1 MIMAHEQILLGQ
13 NCSADTYS
21 ANFLYSM
28 NLFITRA
35 IVKQPPLIL
44 CFGYV
49 IILWQKKCFYQE
61 SIGNSNTRHSV
72 RTRIFAFQLSLGLS
86 KSRDSNSFIEFSIF
100 NAIARREPPD
110 SHVSKSSRDLI
121 KIPKCRDQ
129 NEKSP
134 PASENAERRKQQNR
148 NSQIAFRERN
158 RMNLKKLQEELI
170 HSQSANEEL
179 YSIMEQL
186 LERTEHL
193 KRAIEDVL
201 TSRLK
206 RSQSTTFSSP

>member
-1 MIMAHEQILLGQ
+1 MTIP
-13 NCSADTYS
+13 NC
-21 ANFLYSM
+21 
-28 NLFITRA
+28 
-35 IVKQPPLIL
+35 
-44 CFGYV
+44 
-49 IILWQKKCFYQE
+49 
-61 SIGNSNTRHSV
+61 H
-72 RTRIFAFQLSLGLS
+72 
-86 KSRDSNSFIEFSIF
+86 
-100 NAIARREPPD
+100 
-110 SHVSKSSRDLI
+110 
-121 KIPKCRDQ
+121 DQ

-134 PASENAERRKQQNR
+134 PASENTERRKQQNR

-158 RMNLKKLQEELI
+158 RMNLKRLQEELI

>member
-1 MIMAHEQILLGQ
+1 MWLFFGKRSAFIKKVSEIVTQDIQSEQG
-13 NCSADTYS
+13 YS
-21 ANFLYSM
+21 PFSCPSGYQSPV
-28 NLFITRA
+28 TA
-35 IVKQPPLIL
+35 I
-44 CFGYV
+44 
-49 IILWQKKCFYQE
+49 
-61 SIGNSNTRHSV
+61 HS
-72 RTRIFAFQLSLGLS
+72 
-86 KSRDSNSFIEFSIF
+86 SNSQFSTPLQEESLPIPTF
-100 NAIARREPPD
+100 PESA
-110 SHVSKSSRDLI
+110 RDLMTM
-121 KIPKCRDQ
+121 PKCRDQ

-148 NSQIAFRERN
+148 SSQIAFRERN

-179 YSIMEQL
+179 YSVMEQL

-206 RSQSTTFSSP
+206 RSQSTTFSSPWTPPNWRLK